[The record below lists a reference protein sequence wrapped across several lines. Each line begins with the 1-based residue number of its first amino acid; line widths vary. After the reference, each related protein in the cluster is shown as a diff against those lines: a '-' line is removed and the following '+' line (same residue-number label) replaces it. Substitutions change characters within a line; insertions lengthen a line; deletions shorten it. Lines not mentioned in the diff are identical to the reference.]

1 MHEFIKRHQKD
12 IRGVL
17 SGFDRMRFRG
27 TLRWLANTKGMFN
40 FLFHVQVLLMHF
52 KAYAL
57 EITDEIRRAAEQ
69 IAADA
74 GRPVLYLPS
83 TIPSKERI
91 ARRIAEEDGVTQGLI
106 AVLTCVEPCWSYEV
120 RKNRDKKELELW
132 GRRGKCLH
140 QYFYFQDPQWG
151 FMHARLQTWFPFNM
165 HVCINGRDW
174 LAQQMDRLGIGYKQR
189 DNCFVDVE
197 DLAQA
202 QHLLMNTQVEAN
214 WDGLL
219 ADLVRR
225 VHPVHERRFA
235 GMPIP
240 YYWSLEESE
249 WATDVMFR
257 SPAALS
263 ALYPRF
269 IRHGMQTLS
278 SADVLRFLGRKTPA
292 HGGVNGNFQGE
303 VLTDLKS
310 RPEGLRI
317 KHSVNHNSVKMY
329 DKQGSV
335 LRIETTIN
343 NTRDYKVR
351 RCPEGDPQGKRDW
364 RRLRKGVVDIPRRA
378 EVSQASNDRYLQ
390 SLAAADTDASLGDL
404 TDKLCRPTT
413 WNGYRVRA
421 LNPWSPDDVKLL
433 EAVQHGEF
441 LINGFRNRDLRALLH
456 GQAANS
462 EEQRRQAAVVTRQIR
477 MLRAHGLIKK
487 VSRTHRYLLTERG
500 TQIVSTLL
508 IARQTNATKLTQL
521 AG

>member
-1 MHEFIKRHQKD
+1 MQEFIKRHENN

-17 SGFDRMRFRG
+17 TGFDRMRFRG
-27 TLRWLANTKGMFN
+27 TLRWLANTKGMLS
-40 FLFHVQVLLMHF
+40 FLWNVQVLLKNF

-57 EITDEIRRAAEQ
+57 AVTDEIRRSGEQ

-74 GRPVLYLPS
+74 GRPVHYVPS
-83 TIPSKERI
+83 SIPSKERI
-91 ARRIAEEDGVTQGLI
+91 ARRIAEEDGVTTGLI

-120 RKNRDKKELELW
+120 GGNRAKRELELR
-132 GRRGKCLH
+132 GKRGKCLH

-174 LAQQMDRLGIGYKQR
+174 LAQQMDHAGIGYKQR

-197 DLAQA
+197 HLSQA
-202 QHLLMNTQVEAN
+202 QHLLNTQVEAN
-214 WDGLL
+214 WEQLL
-219 ADLVRR
+219 TGLVRR

-235 GMPIP
+235 RTPIP

-257 SPAALS
+257 SPAPLS
-263 ALYPRF
+263 ALYPRL
-269 IRHGMQTLS
+269 IRHGIQTLS

-292 HGGVNGNFQGE
+292 HGGVNGHFQGE
-303 VLTDLKS
+303 VLTDLKT

-317 KHSVNHNSVKMY
+317 KHSVNHNSIKMY

-351 RCPEGDPQGKRDW
+351 RCPEGARQGKRAW

-378 EVSQASNDRYLQ
+378 EISQASNDRYLQ
-390 SLAAADTDASLGDL
+390 SLAAVDTDASLGEL
-404 TDKLCRPTT
+404 TDKLCRRTT

-433 EAVQHGEF
+433 QAIQHGKF
-441 LINGFRNRDLRALLH
+441 LLNGFRNRDLRALLH
-456 GQAANS
+456 GPAANPV
-462 EEQRRQAAVVTRQIR
+462 EQRRQAAAVTRQIR
-477 MLRAHGLIKK
+477 MLRAHGLIRK
-487 VSRTHRYLLTERG
+487 VSTTHRYLLTARG
-500 TQIVSTLL
+500 TKTVSALL
-508 IARQTNATKLTQL
+508 NARQANATKLTQL

>member
-1 MHEFIKRHQKD
+1 MHEFTKRHQKD

-27 TLRWLANTKGMFN
+27 TLRWLANTKGLLS
-40 FLFHVQVLLMHF
+40 FLWNVQVLLKNF

-57 EITDEIRRAAEQ
+57 AVTDEVRRAAEQ

-74 GRPVLYLPS
+74 GRPVHYLPS
-83 TIPSKERI
+83 TILNKERI
-91 ARRIAEEDGVTQGLI
+91 ARTIADEDGVTEGLI

-120 RKNRDKKELELW
+120 GPNPHKKELELR

-151 FMHARLQTWFPFNM
+151 FMHARLQTWFPFNV

-174 LAQQMDRLGIGYKQR
+174 LARQLQQAGIGFQQR

-202 QHLLMNTQVEAN
+202 QHLLQAQVEAD
-214 WDGLL
+214 WERLL
-219 ADLVRR
+219 TELVRR
-225 VHPVHERRFA
+225 IHPTHERLYA
-235 GMPIP
+235 HGPIP

-263 ALYPRF
+263 ALYPRL
-269 IRHGMQTLS
+269 IQHGMQTLS
-278 SADVLRFLGRKTPA
+278 SVDVLRFLGRKTPL
-292 HGGVNGNFQGE
+292 HGGVHGRFEGE
-303 VLTDLKS
+303 VMTDLKA

-317 KHSVNHNSVKMY
+317 KHSVNHNSIKMY

-343 NTRDYKVR
+343 NTRDHKVR
-351 RCPEGDPQGKRDW
+351 RCPEGDPQGKRAW

-378 EVSQASNDRYLQ
+378 EISQASNDRYLQ
-390 SLAAADTDASLGDL
+390 SLAAVTHDASLADL
-404 TDKLCRPTT
+404 ADRLCRPIT

-421 LNPWSPDDVKLL
+421 LNPWSPDDAKLL
-433 EAVQHGEF
+433 QAITHGEF
-441 LINGFRNRDLRALLH
+441 LLNGFRNRDLRGILF
-456 GQAANS
+456 GTAADPR
-462 EEQRRQAAVVTRQIR
+462 EQRRQAAVVTRQIR

-487 VSRTHRYLLTERG
+487 VSTTHRYVLTDRG
-500 TQIVSTLL
+500 TKTVSALL
-508 IARQTNATKLTQL
+508 IARQANATKLTQL